1 LSSNQVNQI
10 IFNLEQYDKEEVSK
24 SITSL
29 IQTSG
34 SLTSVELSQLKGISI
49 ILAKEQLME
58 TESLGLLC
66 RDESLEGIRF
76 YENIFV

>member
-1 LSSNQVNQI
+1 
-10 IFNLEQYDKEEVSK
+10 
-24 SITSL
+24 
-29 IQTSG
+29 
-34 SLTSVELSQLKGISI
+34 
-49 ILAKEQLME
+49 LAKEQLME